1 MNEEELLKRSAAERD
16 RIFSCYDQGREGAQ
30 IDPWEDPAY
39 EVYHTTD
46 RYGFIQYVH
55 AFRFSKLDVHDINIF
70 YILIISNLH
79 FTCSDKRLPQKPDSY
94 EIKLHHVEMERLKK
108 WEKMTKQWDSAST
121 KEKLRRRIYK
131 GIPNRFRGQVW
142 ILLLGIKNL
151 KKEQAG
157 KYEEMLQ
164 LARQWSTEIRQI
176 DADVARQYRDHI
188 NYRYDTGNNTSRALS

>member
-1 MNEEELLKRSAAERD
+1 MKKNCWNGLPQSAIGSSAAMTVVGRVLRSIPG
-16 RIFSCYDQGREGAQ
+16 RIRPTRFTIRQ
-30 IDPWEDPAY
+30 
-39 EVYHTTD
+39 TD
-46 RYGFIQYVH
+46 MVLYSRCLLTQRYLQCCH
-55 AFRFSKLDVHDINIF
+55 KLYTNKSL
-70 YILIISNLH
+70 YW
-79 FTCSDKRLPQKPDSY
+79 CSDKRLPQKPNSY
-94 EIKLHHVEMERLKK
+94 EVKLHHVEMERLKK

-142 ILLLGIKNL
+142 TLLLGIKNL

-157 KYEEMLQ
+157 KYEEMLK

-188 NYRYDTGNNTSRALS
+188 NYRCDAMQL

>member
-1 MNEEELLKRSAAERD
+1 MYLIYA
-16 RIFSCYDQGREGAQ
+16 
-30 IDPWEDPAY
+30 
-39 EVYHTTD
+39 
-46 RYGFIQYVH
+46 
-55 AFRFSKLDVHDINIF
+55 
-70 YILIISNLH
+70 LIISNH
-79 FTCSDKRLPQKPDSY
+79 HITCSDKRLPQKPDSY

-142 ILLLGIKNL
+142 TLLLGIKNL
-151 KKEQAG
+151 KREQAG
-157 KYEEMLQ
+157 KYEEMLN

-188 NYRYDTGNNTSRALS
+188 NYRYDTGSNTKFCFAMIMLLKRTIHYIISLSFQGEI

>member
-1 MNEEELLKRSAAERD
+1 
-16 RIFSCYDQGREGAQ
+16 
-30 IDPWEDPAY
+30 
-39 EVYHTTD
+39 
-46 RYGFIQYVH
+46 
-55 AFRFSKLDVHDINIF
+55 
-70 YILIISNLH
+70 
-79 FTCSDKRLPQKPDSY
+79 
-94 EIKLHHVEMERLKK
+94 
-108 WEKMTKQWDSAST
+108 MTKQWDSAST

-142 ILLLGIKNL
+142 TLLLGIKNL

-188 NYRYDTGNNTSRALS
+188 NYRYKVVPCYIIMYLKKNDTLCYHLSF

>member
-1 MNEEELLKRSAAERD
+1 
-16 RIFSCYDQGREGAQ
+16 
-30 IDPWEDPAY
+30 
-39 EVYHTTD
+39 
-46 RYGFIQYVH
+46 
-55 AFRFSKLDVHDINIF
+55 
-70 YILIISNLH
+70 
-79 FTCSDKRLPQKPDSY
+79 
-94 EIKLHHVEMERLKK
+94 
-108 WEKMTKQWDSAST
+108 MTKQWDSVST

-142 ILLLGIKNL
+142 ALLLGIKNL

-188 NYRYDTGNNTSRALS
+188 NYRYKHILIQSSVSYTRLAKILIHLSLFQREI

>member
-1 MNEEELLKRSAAERD
+1 MLMIL
-16 RIFSCYDQGREGAQ
+16 F
-30 IDPWEDPAY
+30 
-39 EVYHTTD
+39 YH
-46 RYGFIQYVH
+46 
-55 AFRFSKLDVHDINIF
+55 
-70 YILIISNLH
+70 
-79 FTCSDKRLPQKPDSY
+79 SDKRLPQKPDSY

-142 ILLLGIKNL
+142 ALLLGVKNL

-188 NYRYDTGNNTSRALS
+188 NYRCDIDISSPYRVPCHCVSEKIMRSSWWSFQGTI

>member
-1 MNEEELLKRSAAERD
+1 M
-16 RIFSCYDQGREGAQ
+16 IPF
-30 IDPWEDPAY
+30 
-39 EVYHTTD
+39 YH
-46 RYGFIQYVH
+46 
-55 AFRFSKLDVHDINIF
+55 
-70 YILIISNLH
+70 
-79 FTCSDKRLPQKPDSY
+79 SDKRLPQKPDAY
-94 EIKLHHVEMERLKK
+94 EVKLHHVEMERLKK

-188 NYRYDTGNNTSRALS
+188 NYRWVCVYMI

>member
-1 MNEEELLKRSAAERD
+1 M
-16 RIFSCYDQGREGAQ
+16 
-30 IDPWEDPAY
+30 
-39 EVYHTTD
+39 
-46 RYGFIQYVH
+46 
-55 AFRFSKLDVHDINIF
+55 
-70 YILIISNLH
+70 
-79 FTCSDKRLPQKPDSY
+79 
-94 EIKLHHVEMERLKK
+94 HHVEMERLKK

-142 ILLLGIKNL
+142 ALLLGIKNL

-188 NYRYDTGNNTSRALS
+188 NYRCDTTGMFIPYCESCI

>member
-1 MNEEELLKRSAAERD
+1 
-16 RIFSCYDQGREGAQ
+16 
-30 IDPWEDPAY
+30 
-39 EVYHTTD
+39 
-46 RYGFIQYVH
+46 
-55 AFRFSKLDVHDINIF
+55 
-70 YILIISNLH
+70 
-79 FTCSDKRLPQKPDSY
+79 
-94 EIKLHHVEMERLKK
+94 MERLKK
-108 WEKMTKQWDSAST
+108 WEKMTKQWESAST

-142 ILLLGIKNL
+142 ALLLGIKNL

-188 NYRYDTGNNTSRALS
+188 NYRYDITEIAYSFFVMSHVFEKKLNT

>member
-1 MNEEELLKRSAAERD
+1 MYTKYVFIIIRD
-16 RIFSCYDQGREGAQ
+16 NYLSCY
-30 IDPWEDPAY
+30 
-39 EVYHTTD
+39 
-46 RYGFIQYVH
+46 
-55 AFRFSKLDVHDINIF
+55 
-70 YILIISNLH
+70 
-79 FTCSDKRLPQKPDSY
+79 SDKRLPQKPDAY
-94 EIKLHHVEMERLKK
+94 EVKLHHVEMERLKK

-142 ILLLGIKNL
+142 TLLLGIKNL
-151 KKEQAG
+151 KKEKAG

-188 NYRYDTGNNTSRALS
+188 NYRCVIIEIIHLYLITSYDLKKVENMTIVVSERDIA

>member
-1 MNEEELLKRSAAERD
+1 MRFITL
-16 RIFSCYDQGREGAQ
+16 Q
-30 IDPWEDPAY
+30 IDMDLY
-39 EVYHTTD
+39 SMYIHILLYTHI
-46 RYGFIQYVH
+46 YICC
-55 AFRFSKLDVHDINIF
+55 IF
-70 YILIISNLH
+70 YIYFYYCVYVYKIVSN
-79 FTCSDKRLPQKPDSY
+79 FFFYISDKRLPQKPDSY
-94 EIKLHHVEMERLKK
+94 EVKLHHVEMERLKK
-108 WEKMTKQWDSAST
+108 WEKMTKQWDNAST

-142 ILLLGIKNL
+142 TLLLGIKNL

-188 NYRYDTGNNTSRALS
+188 NYRYKRSIDTKV

>member
-1 MNEEELLKRSAAERD
+1 M
-16 RIFSCYDQGREGAQ
+16 
-30 IDPWEDPAY
+30 
-39 EVYHTTD
+39 
-46 RYGFIQYVH
+46 
-55 AFRFSKLDVHDINIF
+55 
-70 YILIISNLH
+70 
-79 FTCSDKRLPQKPDSY
+79 PQKPDPN
-94 EIKLHHVEMERLKK
+94 EIKTHRVEMERLKK
-108 WEKMTKQWDSAST
+108 WEKMTKQWDSSST

-142 ILLLGIKNL
+142 ALLLGIKNL

-188 NYRYDTGNNTSRALS
+188 NYRYTNYD

>member
-1 MNEEELLKRSAAERD
+1 MYIDNLKS
-16 RIFSCYDQGREGAQ
+16 
-30 IDPWEDPAY
+30 
-39 EVYHTTD
+39 YH
-46 RYGFIQYVH
+46 
-55 AFRFSKLDVHDINIF
+55 L
-70 YILIISNLH
+70 
-79 FTCSDKRLPQKPDSY
+79 TCSDKRLPQKPDSY
-94 EIKLHHVEMERLKK
+94 QIKLHHVEMERLKK

-142 ILLLGIKNL
+142 TLLLGIKNL

-188 NYRYDTGNNTSRALS
+188 NYRYDTRNDTKSCFAIIMYLKRTIQYVIIIFSGRDIV